1 MATLAFLQGKSKGK
15 LTVNLI
21 YFIFIIYAS

>member
-15 LTVNLI
+15 LIANLI